1 MNLLKL
7 LMLTKNR
14 QYREERNYQYQEWK
28 KIHHSIPSVPQNSK
42 GGSQTNVL
50 PVNSKS

>member
-14 QYREERNYQYQEWK
+14 QYREETNYQYQEWK
-28 KIHHSIPSVPQNSK
+28 KIHHSAPSVHENSK

-50 PVNSKS
+50 PVN